1 MFLDDETHPDGVNE
15 EDDAKKRNRSRRLA
29 ASKALVANSDFDW
42 DVKATGSGSAANRH
56 SLDSSV
62 GSHTTTPGAAVSGS
76 TDPRRN
82 TPAAAASSQSKKRGR
97 PPGSKNS
104 TPKAK
109 KPKISRPSQS
119 AEDDGRAK
127 IDRIHYVRI
136 CFISIVLHPKLDHTQ
151 IEIEKILMLLF
162 HEF

>member
-1 MFLDDETHPDGVNE
+1 MTFVIIFLDDETHLDGVNE

-42 DVKATGSGSAANRH
+42 DVKATGSGSANRH

-62 GSHTTTPGAAVSGS
+62 GSHTTPGAALSGS
-76 TDPRRN
+76 TDSRRN

-109 KPKISRPSQS
+109 KSKISRPSQS
-119 AEDDGRAK
+119 AEDDGRGK
-127 IDRIHYVRI
+127 IDRLHYVILQLLYFFESDRI
-136 CFISIVLHPKLDHTQ
+136 IQAYFLDVIRQ
-151 IEIEKILMLLF
+151 
-162 HEF
+162 

>member
-1 MFLDDETHPDGVNE
+1 MQKVAPEKPDICIIILFVDDEPHHDGVND

-42 DVKATGSGSAANRH
+42 DLKATGHPANRH

-62 GSHTTTPGAAVSGS
+62 GSHTTPGAAVSGS

-82 TPAAAASSQSKKRGR
+82 TPPAAAAASNQSKKRGR
-97 PPGSKNS
+97 PLGSKNS

-109 KPKISRPSQS
+109 KPKISRHSQS

-127 IDRIHYVRI
+127 I
-136 CFISIVLHPKLDHTQ
+136 
-151 IEIEKILMLLF
+151 
-162 HEF
+162 

>member
-1 MFLDDETHPDGVNE
+1 MFLDDETHLDGVND

-42 DVKATGSGSAANRH
+42 DVKATGSGSANRH

-62 GSHTTTPGAAVSGS
+62 GSHTTPGAAVSGS

-82 TPAAAASSQSKKRGR
+82 TPAAASGQSKKRGR

-109 KPKISRPSQS
+109 KSKISRPSQS

-127 IDRIHYVRI
+127 ICRPLTRQY
-136 CFISIVLHPKLDHTQ
+136 L
-151 IEIEKILMLLF
+151 ILLLLCIF
-162 HEF
+162 LSWIG